1 MKGFTFRQACVLF
14 IVPRVI
20 EEGLQHGEYAVG
32 RVLGFS
38 HAFLVL
44 GLLDERRFP
53 AVELRFRQVDHL
65 ELTQAG

>member
-1 MKGFTFRQACVLF
+1 
-14 IVPRVI
+14 VI